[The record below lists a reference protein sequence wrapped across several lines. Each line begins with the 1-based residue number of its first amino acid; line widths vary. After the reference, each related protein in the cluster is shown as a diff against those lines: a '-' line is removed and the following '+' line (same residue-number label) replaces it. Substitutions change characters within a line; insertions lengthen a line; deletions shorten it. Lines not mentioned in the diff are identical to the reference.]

1 MPAVCYHVY
10 VGVSKG
16 NFKLLIMNQIMDL
29 SNLQTIVM
37 WSVLLCSVERVH
49 LLSEGVSH
57 LELFYEKLLR
67 QVFLQNSQENT
78 CNRVFLKLQTSSLER
93 S

>member
-1 MPAVCYHVY
+1 
-10 VGVSKG
+10 
-16 NFKLLIMNQIMDL
+16 MDL

-37 WSVLLCSVERVH
+37 WSVLLCSLERVH

-67 QVFLQNSQENT
+67 QVFLQNSQ
-78 CNRVFLKLQTSSLER
+78 TSSLER